1 VDGPRRARRGPFL
14 LLLLFPPRT
23 VIIATRVLLTAA
35 GANQQE
41 CRRLGSQF
49 VALGAPVPP
58 RGETTHEPNWPTPHV
73 PQLLSNDHDVPESVG
88 VFLSLG

>member
-1 VDGPRRARRGPFL
+1 MAGDLCGVSCVDGPRRARRGPFL

-73 PQLLSNDHDVPESVG
+73 PQLLIQ
-88 VFLSLG
+88 